1 MFLVVLVACL
11 AISSTGEAQIYSWVD
26 ANGTMAVSN
35 EPLSP
40 KARTLVAGGTTSM
53 GTPMTA
59 SPDGAGRYDALIRRH
74 ALNYGVR
81 ADLVRAVIQ
90 VEFGFNPRARSPKGA
105 VGLMQLMPTTAVAF
119 GVADR
124 YDPAENIRGGGA
136 CLDPLLRQ
144 YEGNE
149 EPVLAAYNAGP
160 QAVERYGND
169 VPPYRET
176 AGLRAQNQNGRGDHD
191 HGVQSPDLQVAR
203 HRERLPH
210 PAVLQR
216 HTTRQRASHDR
227 RARVALRIQD

>member
-1 MFLVVLVACL
+1 
-11 AISSTGEAQIYSWVD
+11 
-26 ANGTMAVSN
+26 
-35 EPLSP
+35 
-40 KARTLVAGGTTSM
+40 M
-53 GTPMTA
+53 GTPVTA

-136 CLDPLLRQ
+136 CLDHLLRQ

-149 EPVLAAYNAGP
+149 EPALAAYNAGP

-176 AGLRAQNQNGRGDHD
+176 RDYVRRIRTAAASTTTGSKAPIYKSLDIVNGCPIPRYSNDTPPASEPRTTAGQ
-191 HGVQSPDLQVAR
+191 
-203 HRERLPH
+203 E
-210 PAVLQR
+210 
-216 HTTRQRASHDR
+216 
-227 RARVALRIQD
+227 

>member
-1 MFLVVLVACL
+1 MHRIHVFLFVLVACL

-26 ANGTMAVSN
+26 ANGTLVISN

-40 KARTLVAGGTTSM
+40 EARTLIAGGTTSM
-53 GTPMTA
+53 GTPVTA
-59 SPDGAGRYDALIRRH
+59 TPDGAGRYDALIRRH

-90 VEFGFNPRARSPKGA
+90 VESGFNPRARSPKGA
-105 VGLMQLMPTTAVAF
+105 VGLMQLMPTTAAAL

-124 YDPAENIRGGGA
+124 YDPAENIRGGVA
-136 CLDPLLRQ
+136 YLSRLLRQ

-149 EPVLAAYNAGP
+149 ELALAAYNAGP

-176 AGLRAQNQNGRGDHD
+176 RDYVRRVRTITLGTTTPTRSKTPIYRSLDIVNGRPIPRY
-191 HGVQSPDLQVAR
+191 SNVAPPTGEPR
-203 HRERLPH
+203 
-210 PAVLQR
+210 
-216 HTTRQRASHDR
+216 TTAAQE
-227 RARVALRIQD
+227 